1 MISHSIRAVT
11 LATLF
16 AVTMFAAGTSA
27 LAASF
32 DGPWSVTVVT
42 RSGPCDQAYRY
53 GVTISRGVVSYA
65 GGGPVSLTGR
75 VSPSGNVTVRV
86 SSGPQYAVGSGRLSR
101 STGGGSWRGQ
111 GPNGSC
117 AGGWSAS
124 RGGART
130 AENSTHS
137 RARRESKLGPRF
149 RVDQRIL
156 VR

>member
-42 RSGPCDQAYRY
+42 RSGPCDPSYRY
-53 GVTISRGVVSYA
+53 GVTISRGVVYYA

-75 VSPSGNVTVRV
+75 VSSSGSVTVRV
-86 SSGPQYAVGSGRLSR
+86 SSGPQYAVSSGRLSR

-111 GPNGSC
+111 GPNGAC
-117 AGGWSAS
+117 AGVWSAS
-124 RGGART
+124 RG
-130 AENSTHS
+130 
-137 RARRESKLGPRF
+137 
-149 RVDQRIL
+149 
-156 VR
+156 